1 MTMAEADKNARRVD
15 EAERARHLAAG
26 EATAFAAMLLGLL
39 NDAEAAQLRSKHEPA
54 PPANEPTP
62 PPGHAPEAAPTEP
75 APADHGPSHED
86 QHAGAIEAPALDS
99 APTVHT
105 DAAATVQAPDAS
117 ATIGAAPAAE
127 APATHVPTP
136 SPPVSS
142 ISAPADHAPPAED
155 NTHSAIA
162 APSSIDLGASVH
174 QLADT
179 VTGIVDTSLA
189 MVSHTIANLSATV
202 GQLTSSISGT
212 VSHLADGLTGAVTS
226 LVHDTPVA
234 GGLEPLV
241 TDILG
246 PTSNPTDFSGTG
258 QHGASL
264 LDTAGAIPT
273 DLLHPLPLHLGFLG
287 QPTID
292 GHEPHD
298 GAFSAL
304 GVHHF

>member
-39 NDAEAAQLRSKHEPA
+39 NDAEAAQRRSPHEPE
-54 PPANEPTP
+54 PPATEPTP

-86 QHAGAIEAPALDS
+86 QHASAIEAPATDP
-99 APTVHT
+99 APTIHT
-105 DAAATVQAPDAS
+105 DAAVTVQAQDAS
-117 ATIGAAPAAE
+117 ATIDAAPAAE
-127 APATHVPTP
+127 APATQILAP
-136 SPPVSS
+136 SPPVSGF
-142 ISAPADHAPPAED
+142 SAPADHAPPAEGS
-155 NTHSAIA
+155 THSAIT
-162 APSSIDLGASVH
+162 APSSVDLGASVH

-234 GGLEPLV
+234 GVIEPLV

-246 PTSNPTDFSGTG
+246 STSNPTDFSGTS

-273 DLLHPLPLHLGFLG
+273 ALLHPLPLHLGFLG